1 MYQTIWMLLNY
12 RKEEFEFMEDI
23 KLIQILWDYMR
34 MNHEIKYSDCIIG
47 LGTMDTNV
55 ANIASELYLNGYSD
69 KLIFSGGLGKITY
82 KLWNETE
89 AEKFAK
95 IAIEKGVPSKDI
107 YLEKE
112 STNTGDN
119 FRFSKRLIEN
129 LKLDIKSCIVVCKPY
144 DEKRAYAAFKKIMPE
159 YDVIIHSENI
169 SCEEYYKRN
178 GNEWVNVLVGD
189 IQRMKLFYEKGWQI
203 KMNIPQNVWNAYEI
217 LAKRGYDKF
226 ILKDKQDEG
235 YKKNI
240 EIKLNE
246 VL

>member
-1 MYQTIWMLLNY
+1 
-12 RKEEFEFMEDI
+12 MEDI
-23 KLIQILWDYMR
+23 ELIQVLWNYMK
-34 MNHEIKYSDCIIG
+34 MHHKLKHADCIIG

-55 ANIASELYLNGYSD
+55 ANIASELYLKGYAN
-69 KLIFSGGLGKITY
+69 KLIFSGGLGKVTY

-107 YLEKE
+107 YIEKE

-129 LKLDIKSCIVVCKPY
+129 EKLDIKSCIVVCKPY

-159 YDVIIHSENI
+159 YEVIIHSENI
-169 SCEEYYKRN
+169 TCEEYYEKN

-203 KMNIPQNVWNAYEI
+203 KMDIPKNVWNAYEI

-226 ILKDKQDEG
+226 ILKDIQDEG
-235 YKKNI
+235 DRKNI
-240 EIKLNE
+240 ETKLYK

>member
-1 MYQTIWMLLNY
+1 
-12 RKEEFEFMEDI
+12 MEDI

-34 MNHEIKYSDCIIG
+34 MNNEIKYSDCIIG

-55 ANIASELYLNGYSD
+55 ANIASELYLNGYSN

-89 AEKFAK
+89 SEKFAK

-144 DEKRAYAAFKKIMPE
+144 DEKRAYVAFKKIMPE

>member
-1 MYQTIWMLLNY
+1 
-12 RKEEFEFMEDI
+12 MEDI

-34 MNHEIKYSDCIIG
+34 INHKIKCSDCIIG
-47 LGTMDTNV
+47 LGSVDTNV
-55 ANIASELYLNGYSD
+55 ANIAAELYLNGYAD
-69 KLIFSGGLGKITY
+69 KLIFSGGLGKVTY

-107 YLEKE
+107 YLEKK

-129 LKLDIKSCIVVCKPY
+129 KELDIKSCIVVCKPY
-144 DEKRAYAAFKKIMPE
+144 DEKRIYATFKKIMPE
-159 YDVIIHSENI
+159 YELIIYSENI

-178 GNEWVNVLVGD
+178 GNQWVNVLVGD

-203 KMNIPQNVWNAYEI
+203 KMDIPQKVWKAHEI

-226 ILKDKQDEG
+226 ILKDIQDED
-235 YKKNI
+235 YKKNV
-240 EIKLNE
+240 ETKLNK

>member
-1 MYQTIWMLLNY
+1 MDDM
-12 RKEEFEFMEDI
+12 KF
-23 KLIQILWDYMR
+23 IQILWDYMK
-34 MNHEIKYSDCIIG
+34 MNQELKHSDCILG

-55 ANIASELYLNGYSD
+55 ANIASELYLKGYAD

-95 IAIEKGVPSKDI
+95 IAIEKGVPSKHI

-129 LKLDIKSCIVVCKPY
+129 ESLNIKSCIVVCKPY

-159 YDVIIHSENI
+159 YEVIMHSENI

-178 GNEWVNVLVGD
+178 GNVWVHVLVGD

-203 KMNIPQNVWNAYEI
+203 KMDIPQDVWTAYEI
-217 LAKRGYDKF
+217 LVKRGYERF
-226 ILKDKQDEG
+226 ILKDKKDEG
-235 YKKNI
+235 DKKNI
-240 EIKLNE
+240 ETKLNK